1 MDRKASAL
9 WNGDLKAGKGTITTG
24 ILFFLAIFVAPIV
37 GAIPNFATAPALIL
51 VGALML
57 GGISSVDWTDTRI
70 AIPAFLTLIT
80 IPLTYSIATGLS
92 FGLISFTVLEI
103 ATGRARRQHWMLYLL
118 AVLFL
123 CRFIYLHA
131 T

>member
-1 MDRKASAL
+1 
-9 WNGDLKAGKGTITTG
+9 
-24 ILFFLAIFVAPIV
+24 
-37 GAIPNFATAPALIL
+37 
-51 VGALML
+51 ML
-57 GGISSVDWTDTRI
+57 GGISSVDWTDARI

-92 FGLISFTVLEI
+92 FGLISFAVLEI
-103 ATGRARRQHWMLYLL
+103 ATGRAHRQHWMLYLL

-131 T
+131 S

>member
-1 MDRKASAL
+1 MTAGAANIA
-9 WNGDLKAGKGTITTG
+9 WNDPR
-24 ILFFLAIFVAPIV
+24 V
-37 GAIPNFATAPALIL
+37 
-51 VGALML
+51 
-57 GGISSVDWTDTRI
+57 
-70 AIPAFLTLIT
+70 AIPAFLTIIT

-92 FGLISFTVLEI
+92 FGIISFAALEL

-123 CRFIYLHA
+123 LRFIYIGG

>member
-1 MDRKASAL
+1 
-9 WNGDLKAGKGTITTG
+9 
-24 ILFFLAIFVAPIV
+24 
-37 GAIPNFATAPALIL
+37 
-51 VGALML
+51 ML
-57 GGISSVDWTDTRI
+57 GGISSVDWNDPRI

-92 FGLISFTVLEI
+92 FGLISFAVLEI

-123 CRFIYLHA
+123 TRFIYLHA